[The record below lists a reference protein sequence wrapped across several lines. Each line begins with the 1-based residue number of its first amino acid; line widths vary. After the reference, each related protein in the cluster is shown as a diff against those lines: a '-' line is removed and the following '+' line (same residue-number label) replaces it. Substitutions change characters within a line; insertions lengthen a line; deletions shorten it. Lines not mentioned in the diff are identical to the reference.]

1 MLGALATKLGLKS
14 SAPLI
19 SAGAGLVGGLFRNKQ
34 AEQASAKQMAFQ
46 RDMSGTSYQR
56 GMADMKKAGLN
67 PILAGKFGGASTPTG
82 STYNPENVATS
93 SAQVAMQSA
102 NVKQL
107 IDQNRITKSNADF
120 AEKTGLDISN
130 APNPIKYAYSASHAI
145 QEAQRKRKLAE
156 SMQNRVKL
164 PSKKG
169 FSSNIPINKKPYGK
183 AKVGY
188 ESMQPLL
195 DFITPKLRKFFN
207 Y

>member
-1 MLGALATKLGLKS
+1 MFNKIGKALGLS
-14 SAPLI
+14 GGDPI
-19 SAGAGLVGGLFRNKQ
+19 FTAGAGLLGGLYRNKQ

-46 RDMSGTSYQR
+46 RDMSDTSYQR

-107 IDQNRITKSNADF
+107 LDQNRITKSNADF

-130 APNPIKYAYSASHAI
+130 APNPIKYAYSATHAI
-145 QEAQRKRKLAE
+145 QEAQRKKKLSE
-156 SMQNRVKL
+156 SMTNLVKL
-164 PSKKG
+164 PDKKG

-195 DFITPKLRKFFN
+195 DFATPILRKYLN

>member
-1 MLGALATKLGLKS
+1 MLASLATKLGLKS

-19 SAGAGLVGGLFRNKQ
+19 TAGAGLLGGLFRNKQ
-34 AEQASAKQMAFQ
+34 GEQASAKQIAFQ
-46 RDMSGTSYQR
+46 REMSDTSYQR
-56 GMADMKKAGLN
+56 GMSDMKKAGLN

-107 IDQNRITKSNADF
+107 MDQNRITKSNADF

-145 QEAQRKRKLAE
+145 QEAQRKKKLAE
-156 SMQNRVKL
+156 NMQNLIKL
-164 PSKKG
+164 PNKKG

-195 DFITPKLRKFFN
+195 DFITPKLRKIFN